1 MVSNDERMT
10 EAHLGEDIVY
20 VVVTLLHVLDAAC
33 TEACRVPP
41 VVDDDKTKVKPV
53 AHLIQV
59 VRLLARPVVIMQ
71 VLLVLYVRVDRDV
84 HRLVTGQHSKNLV
97 SSLFFW

>member
-1 MVSNDERMT
+1 MGSTDGTMP
-10 EAHLGEDIVY
+10 EAHLGEDIVDA
-20 VVVTLLHVLDAAC
+20 VVPLLHVLDAAC

-41 VVDDDKTKVKPV
+41 VVDDDKAQVKPV

-71 VLLVLYVRVDRDV
+71 VLLVLYVRVHRDV
-84 HRLVTGQHSKNLV
+84 HRLVTGQH
-97 SSLFFW
+97 